1 MEERRRGVLPLE
13 ASGGP
18 APISRAAG
26 SGQRLC
32 SGLPSAP
39 LSQPESRPVTSSLW
53 SVSGPCCSSALRP
66 WAASLLVFS
75 AAQLQARLRAVPLAH
90 VQAWV
95 PSTSHSEVICPFIY
109 PALEL
114 PPCNEQIPL
123 PSLVWGGLWCRPSLP
138 LPHSCR
144 SSPPTGWF

>member
-32 SGLPSAP
+32 SRPSLRHPCPIHSRGQSLPACGP
-39 LSQPESRPVTSSLW
+39 FPV
-53 SVSGPCCSSALRP
+53 P
-66 WAASLLVFS
+66 AASLPSVPGLPHFS
-75 AAQLQARLRAVPLAH
+75 AQLQARLRAGPRLMSKLGSPA
-90 VQAWV
+90 QATLRSSA
-95 PSTSHSEVICPFIY
+95 PSSIQHWSSLRATNRSLY
-109 PALEL
+109 PAW
-114 PPCNEQIPL
+114 
-123 PSLVWGGLWCRPSLP
+123 SGGTFGAGPSLP